1 MITRPTVA
9 TAAAVALAVT
19 GITYASVSAHEPA
32 QAAPR
37 VQQAAAP
44 VPAAAPTGGDSG
56 KGNGGK
62 DSEGGDS
69 GEGNGGKGSEG
80 GDSGEGNG
88 GKGSEGGDSGEGNG
102 GKDFEGGDFEGEDN
116 GGKGNGGK
124 DFEGG
129 DFEGEGHEGRGFEGR
144 IHINERSYSAAPG
157 GCITV
162 VSGLGSRSL
171 NIRNDSRRTVEVFR
185 GATCDNGAPI
195 ATVGPHSSSDGVH
208 PRHVEGGVFVK
219 NGVVGSFRVV
229 KRHFG
234 EFGGNDG
241 FGGR

>member
-1 MITRPTVA
+1 
-9 TAAAVALAVT
+9 
-19 GITYASVSAHEPA
+19 
-32 QAAPR
+32 
-37 VQQAAAP
+37 
-44 VPAAAPTGGDSG
+44 D
-56 KGNGGK
+56 NGGK

-69 GEGNGGKGSEG
+69 GKDNGGKDNGGKDSEG
-80 GDSGEGNG
+80 GDS
-88 GKGSEGGDSGEGNG
+88 
-102 GKDFEGGDFEGEDN
+102 EGED
-116 GGKGNGGK
+116 
-124 DFEGG
+124 
-129 DFEGEGHEGRGFEGR
+129 HEGRGFEGR

-195 ATVGPHSSSDGVH
+195 ATVGPHSSSDGVR
-208 PRHVEGGVFVK
+208 PRHVKGGVFVK